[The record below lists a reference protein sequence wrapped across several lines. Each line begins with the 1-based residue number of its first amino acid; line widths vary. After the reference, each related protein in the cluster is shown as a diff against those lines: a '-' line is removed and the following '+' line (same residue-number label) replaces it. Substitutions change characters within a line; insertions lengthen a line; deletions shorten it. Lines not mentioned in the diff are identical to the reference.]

1 MRRSLTYIGFI
12 GTILVFASCRT
23 TAPQFDYTA
32 LARASIV
39 LGMDIRME
47 DHHPLY
53 LEAAEW
59 MGVPY
64 RGGGNSKQG
73 TDCSGLVYSIYRKAY
88 RTRVTRSSEELKAQS
103 RKISKSNL
111 QEGDLVFFSNH
122 RSSKRVGHVGIY
134 LKDRKFIHAST
145 GRGVIISSLDE
156 PYYRKHWISGGRV
169 R

>member
-59 MGVPY
+59 IGVPY

-73 TDCSGLVYSIYRKAY
+73 TDCSGWYI
-88 RTRVTRSSEELKAQS
+88 
-103 RKISKSNL
+103 
-111 QEGDLVFFSNH
+111 
-122 RSSKRVGHVGIY
+122 
-134 LKDRKFIHAST
+134 AST
-145 GRGVIISSLDE
+145 GKRTAHKLAGV
-156 PYYRKHWISGGRV
+156 PNN
-169 R
+169 

>member
-59 MGVPY
+59 IGVPY

-73 TDCSGLVYSIYRKAY
+73 TDCSGLVYRIYRKAY
-88 RTRVTRSSEELKAQS
+88 R
-103 RKISKSNL
+103 
-111 QEGDLVFFSNH
+111 
-122 RSSKRVGHVGIY
+122 
-134 LKDRKFIHAST
+134 DRKSTRLNSSHAN
-145 GRGVIISSLDE
+145 IS
-156 PYYRKHWISGGRV
+156 YA
-169 R
+169 